1 MTKNT
6 KTNTIKPVTKNMK
19 TNTFELKVLTDKEIL
34 EGFRNADNRII
45 ADYFYDYLRLVY
57 YKLDG
62 KYYLREKEGMDFYSL
77 AHEYY
82 LYLYDHD
89 WKPLR
94 KRPASASLKGYMA
107 GGFRFLTLD
116 KLKEIEL
123 TGKTVSIGEGAE
135 DRQIS
140 FDVPEDTSLA
150 DVRDMVEEVCEK
162 LGKDTGNAAIL
173 RMLLI
178 EGYKEWEVAEMLDI
192 SVSAVS
198 QRYKKLLKEVVA
210 PYFRDHYVS
219 EGGSIVC
226 SSHAMISC
234 KKIVSREEDKLAL
247 PLSMPRAKE
256 EYLYKR
262 CYKEI
267 YREVHIEPYD
277 SRVSS
282 SNITRLERGQIFVFG
297 SNLVRLRRV
306 GAARMALHRF
316 GADKHCCVGL
326 KGQSYAIPTMQG
338 GVDTI
343 APYVNDF
350 INFAKEHTEL
360 TFLVTAIGCG
370 QAGFTPEDI
379 APLFYDAIEVE
390 NIHLP
395 KEFWWVLKKKYPYN
409 KFFLPNGE
417 GPIAKDVRSIPKD
430 LSDAL
435 PEEENTPKE

>member
-1 MTKNT
+1 
-6 KTNTIKPVTKNMK
+6 MK
-19 TNTFELKVLTDKEIL
+19 TNTFELKALTDKEIL

-198 QRYKKLLKEVVA
+198 QRYKKLLIEVVA

-219 EGGSIVC
+219 EVGISAGSFATA
-226 SSHAMISC
+226 SE
-234 KKIVSREEDKLAL
+234 EEDKLVL
-247 PLSMPRAKE
+247 PRLKPLAKI
-256 EYLYKR
+256 EYANVLKCEGVHR
-262 CYKEI
+262 K
-267 YREVHIEPYD
+267 VHIEPYD
-277 SRVSS
+277 SRVSP

-297 SNLVRLRRV
+297 SNLVRLRRI
-306 GAARMALHRF
+306 GAARMALRRF

-350 INFAKEHTEL
+350 INFAKEHAEL

-379 APLFYDAIEVE
+379 APLFHDAIEVE

-395 KEFWWVLKKKYPYN
+395 KEFWWVLKKKYPDN
-409 KFFLPNGE
+409 KFFLPNDE
-417 GPIAKDVRSIPKD
+417 GPFAKDVRSILKD

>member
-1 MTKNT
+1 M
-6 KTNTIKPVTKNMK
+6 
-19 TNTFELKVLTDKEIL
+19 LTDNEIL
-34 EGFRNADNRII
+34 EGFRKADNRII
-45 ADYFYDYLRLVY
+45 TDYFYDYLRVVY

-82 LYLYDHD
+82 LYLYDCD

-116 KLKEIEL
+116 KLKELEL
-123 TGKTVSIGEGAE
+123 MGKTISIEEGTGNRQICFDVSE
-135 DRQIS
+135 DR
-140 FDVPEDTSLA
+140 SLA
-150 DVRDMVEEVCEK
+150 DVRDTVEEVCEK

-173 RMLLI
+173 RMMLI
-178 EGYKEWEVAEMLDI
+178 EGYKGKEVAEMLDI
-192 SVSAVS
+192 SSSAVS
-198 QRYKKLLKEVVA
+198 QRYRKLMREVVI

-219 EGGSIVC
+219 EEGYSVD
-226 SSHAMISC
+226 SDAMI
-234 KKIVSREEDKLAL
+234 VSVEEDELAL

-306 GAARMALHRF
+306 GAARMALRRF

-350 INFAKEHTEL
+350 INFAKEHVEL

-379 APLFYDAIEVE
+379 APLFHDAIEVE

-417 GPIAKDVRSIPKD
+417 GLIAKDVRSIPKD